1 MIYLKNKILLGILIF
16 LCLAFYIYSRW
27 LHEREL
33 ILNNINEVLLQAA
46 QTVKYILPDNFH
58 SEIKTNISQI
68 IDDRNIKQLTE
79 FARER
84 NIRFIYSFAN
94 TFISNTN
101 YNITNN
107 KIITN
112 IIFTASSINTNESF
126 ENPEVRYG
134 LVFSEASDI
143 VKKALKNKGVYLEE
157 AEDRWGRFYA
167 VYYTRTEGTNNWLGG
182 AEYRKDLF
190 DSKLINAIVSAIIDL
205 LYITLCIMLII
216 VPKYIKMKR
225 QSEEDKKEI
234 RNLRQFY
241 KNISKIKGAG
251 ENDWNY

>member
-58 SEIKTNISQI
+58 TEIKSSIPQN
-68 IDDRNIKQLTE
+68 IDDRNIRKLTE

-94 TFISNTN
+94 TVTTNINYNKTN
-101 YNITNN
+101 YKFITNV
-107 KIITN
+107 
-112 IIFTASSINTNESF
+112 IFTASSINTNETF
-126 ENPEVRYG
+126 DNPEVRYG
-134 LVFSEASDI
+134 FVFSEASET
-143 VKKALKNKGVYLEE
+143 VKEALKEKGVHVEE
-157 AEDRWGRFYA
+157 AEDRWGKFYA
-167 VYYTRTEGTNNWLGG
+167 VYYTRIEGTNSWLGG

-190 DSKLINAIVSAIIDL
+190 DSKLINAIISAVIDL
-205 LYITLCIMLII
+205 IYITLCIMIII
-216 VPKYIKMKR
+216 VPKYIRMKR

-241 KNISKIKGAG
+241 KNISKIRGTD
-251 ENDWNY
+251 END